1 MLTEQPRITPR
12 QTRRRR
18 TFTALGVVA
27 VLGTGAGVAAATD
40 LFARTGQP
48 GSGSG
53 EEDASEQIRVDAPD
67 APDVVRELGDEI
79 PLPPGISFDDI
90 IELPDEP
97 TTQTEL
103 GLQSTLEFEAGCQ
116 WTTYWIASHEAG
128 DETSAATAQSVLDAV
143 PNWPARV
150 ATDDGGVAEMWQN
163 IADAARN
170 GDVAGVNDAGYLVNC
185 TDVVPGR

>member
-1 MLTEQPRITPR
+1 MPTEQPRTTSR
-12 QTRRRR
+12 TTRRRR
-18 TFTALGVVA
+18 TFTALGIVA
-27 VLGTGAGVAAATD
+27 VLGTGAGVAAATG

-48 GSGSG
+48 GSGFG

-79 PLPPGISFDDI
+79 PLPPGISFDDV

-116 WTTYWIASHEAG
+116 WATYWITSHETG
-128 DETSAATAQSVLDAV
+128 NETAATDALTVLDAV
-143 PNWPARV
+143 PTWPATV
-150 ATDDGGVAEMWQN
+150 ATDGGGLVDMWQE
-163 IADAARN
+163 IADAARA
-170 GDVAGVNDAGYLVNC
+170 GDIAGVNDAGYTVNC